1 MEIVDDTTTLIGHS
15 PSKSTTKSRDIRD
28 EETCDT
34 KSKSKS
40 KESST
45 EIKSNTRKRK
55 RDNTN
60 IYHDFP
66 RSKLIATRTTNSS

>member
-34 KSKSKS
+34 KSMSKS
-40 KESST
+40 KESCT

-55 RDNTN
+55 
-60 IYHDFP
+60 
-66 RSKLIATRTTNSS
+66 